1 MQRRAFSCDPLDER
15 PLASLLTLIDQDDGP
30 RFGLGRSV
38 VQMIQNSSACLF
50 DDCHFIC
57 LLALFGLFC
66 SKRLFACVDSAPR
79 RYPII
84 CLLAM
89 LLLLF
94 GAEWLAC
101 IAYIYHTS
109 WCYLIYYFIPPHGV
123 IMFFPPHGDSSRL
136 TALPFYWHSHFA
148 RTRPFAAIALSAGAF
163 SFCSRA
169 AIRCHRAECWGIPI
183 LLAEATWHRTY
194 SRIALRLFAA
204 IAARPFWPFAYRA
217 MLRLAWC
224 EPNAH
229 SLALLDNS
237 PQANLHARRVRTRP
251 SSSPELLWLP
261 MPSQSQL
268 NFQLGSKSISHTLP
282 RTAVRHPSSSP
293 LDTMLLLI

>member
-1 MQRRAFSCDPLDER
+1 MRRRAFSCDPLDER

-38 VQMIQNSSACLF
+38 VQMIQNSSACLFDDCHFICLLGLFGLSCSKRLFACVDVISHLSACLF

-148 RTRPFAAIALSAGAF
+148 RTRPFTAIALSAGAF
-163 SFCSRA
+163 SFCSRT

-237 PQANLHARRVRTRP
+237 PQANLHARRVRGHRP
-251 SSSPELLWLP
+251 LRICYG
-261 MPSQSQL
+261 
-268 NFQLGSKSISHTLP
+268 FQCRANHN
-282 RTAVRHPSSSP
+282 
-293 LDTMLLLI
+293 